1 MSQPTKSDVHV
12 NKPLTNISIAYLQ
25 DQTQYISAK
34 VFPNVPVQKQSDV
47 YFKYDKGEW
56 HNANAKPRAP
66 GTESAGTGYTLSN
79 DTYFCKPFALH
90 KDVPDQLRQNADQPL
105 DMDRDATLIT
115 TRSILL
121 TQEKNWMTNYFT
133 TGVWGTD
140 VDVSMGTQWSASG
153 STPISTLCT
162 YVTAV
167 EKSTGFKPNT
177 LVISNDVWA
186 AIRNNADFLDRISV
200 TVDKIMT
207 TDLLAR
213 LIEVERVFVSS
224 AVENTA
230 KEGLTASMNW
240 LSSKGAMLCYAAPNP
255 GLMAPSAGYTF
266 SWSGL
271 YGAGDN
277 GLRTLKF
284 RMQNLASDRVESE
297 MAYDQK
303 LVASDL
309 GVFFHKCIA

>member
-121 TQEKNWMTNYFT
+121 TQEKDWMTNYFT
-133 TGVWGTD
+133 TGVWGDD

-162 YVTAV
+162 YVTKV
-167 EKSTGFKPNT
+167 EKNTGFKPNT

-284 RMQNLASDRVESE
+284 RMQHLASDRVESE